1 MKHPCQGLTGEI
13 KFDSDGFRTHFPL
26 DLMEKFHNRFKKTA
40 VWTEKGGVNYTLTA
54 TEMIGQ
60 AVMKLQNKTLRVT
73 TTTVRTKVVSFYHQ
87 RLCNFFVD

>member
-1 MKHPCQGLTGEI
+1 MFYQ
-13 KFDSDGFRTHFPL
+13 
-26 DLMEKFHNRFKKTA
+26 

-73 TTTVRTKVVSFYHQ
+73 TTTVRTSKGSRYHTIIIMNGV
-87 RLCNFFVD
+87 R

>member
-1 MKHPCQGLTGEI
+1 
-13 KFDSDGFRTHFPL
+13 
-26 DLMEKFHNRFKKTA
+26 MEKFHNRLKKTA

-73 TTTVRTKVVSFYHQ
+73 TTTVRF
-87 RLCNFFVD
+87 